1 MFKTQSKPPLARE
14 TTTKR
19 RYHERRSEG
28 RNLGKAGAVDPRQG
42 AEAAPGGAGGGGDG
56 ASRAVQDAGRLL
68 TRTGNGWLPSA
79 SPESTGPPADDQ
91 SCRVALCCFAPAHRG
106 HQAVQRGGQRDDG
119 PLETAVDRVAR
130 FRCLNA
136 PDLPA
141 EVWAGHRF
149 VNELRVPDNLWRKP
163 PPEL

>member
-42 AEAAPGGAGGGGDG
+42 AEAAPGGAGGGSDG
-56 ASRAVQDAGRLL
+56 ASGAVQDAGRLL

-79 SPESTGPPADDQ
+79 SPESTGPSADDQ

-106 HQAVQRGGQRDDG
+106 HQAVQLVGRRGRCASVRACSCAPSGCTRTESALDS
-119 PLETAVDRVAR
+119 PLAVCGIKAH
-130 FRCLNA
+130 
-136 PDLPA
+136 P
-141 EVWAGHRF
+141 
-149 VNELRVPDNLWRKP
+149 
-163 PPEL
+163 